1 MFVMSFKTRLFFILL
16 TAGLAG
22 VFSFLLVDLP
32 ALVALLPVPA
42 GTEIPQITPAIKL
55 LSLIQPAMLLALAV
69 FAGVALAPKVGLS
82 SPAAE
87 AAASGNPVWL
97 AFKPQI
103 VPGIIGGLSGGFAIV
118 AVTLLAKPFLSTE
131 TVSRIFEF
139 GRLLPLPTRLLYG
152 GITEELLLRWGLMTL
167 LVWAA
172 WRLLQRRKGEPKA
185 AYVVGAIVISS
196 LVFGVGHLPVAYVI
210 LPEATIV
217 LTLYVIVANTIFGL
231 IAGYLYWK
239 RGLEA
244 AMLAHMLA
252 HVFMLT
258 ASYFGAYY

>member
-1 MFVMSFKTRLFFILL
+1 MSFKTRLFFILL

-32 ALVALLPVPA
+32 ALVALLPAPA
-42 GTEIPQITPAIKL
+42 GVEIPQITPAIKL
-55 LSLIQPAMLLALAV
+55 LSLIQPAILLSLAV
-69 FAGVALAPKVGLS
+69 FAGVSLAHRVGLS

-87 AAASGNPVWL
+87 ALASGNPVWPSL
-97 AFKPQI
+97 KPQI
-103 VPGIIGGLSGGFAIV
+103 LPGIIGGLSGGFAIV
-118 AVTLLAKPFLSTE
+118 VVTLLAKPFLSTE

-139 GRLLPLPTRLLYG
+139 GKLLPLPARLLYG
-152 GITEELLLRWGLMTL
+152 GITEELLLRWGVMTL

-185 AYVVGAIVISS
+185 AWFVGAIVISS
-196 LVFGVGHLPVAYVI
+196 LVFGVGHLPVAYLI
-210 LPEATIV
+210 LPEATLA
-217 LTLYVIVANTIFGL
+217 LTLYVIVANSIFGL

-239 RGLEA
+239 KGLES

-252 HVFMLT
+252 HVVMLT

>member
-1 MFVMSFKTRLFFILL
+1 MSFKTRLFFILL

-22 VFSFLLVDLP
+22 VLSFLLVDLP

-42 GTEIPQITPAIKL
+42 GVEIPQITPAIKL

-69 FAGVALAPKVGLS
+69 FSGVALAHKVGLS

-87 AAASGNPVWL
+87 AAARGNHVWPAL
-97 AFKPQI
+97 KPQI
-103 VPGIIGGLSGGFAIV
+103 VPGIIGGLSGGGAIV
-118 AVTLLAKPFLSTE
+118 ALTLLTKPFLSAE
-131 TVSRIFEF
+131 TVERIAAF
-139 GRLLPLPTRLLYG
+139 GRLVPLPTRLLYG

-167 LVWAA
+167 LVWAM
-172 WRLLQRRKGEPKA
+172 WRLLQRREGEPKT
-185 AYVVGAIVISS
+185 AYLVAAIVISS
-196 LVFGVGHLPVAYVI
+196 LVFGVGHLPVAYMI
-210 LPEATIV
+210 LPEATV
-217 LTLYVIVANTIFGL
+217 TLTLYVIVANSIFGL

-239 RGLEA
+239 RGLES

-252 HVFMLT
+252 HVVMLT

>member
-1 MFVMSFKTRLFFILL
+1 MSFKTRLFFILL

-22 VFSFLLVDLP
+22 VFSFLLVDLS
-32 ALVALLPVPA
+32 ALVALLPVTT
-42 GTEIPQITPAIKL
+42 GTGIPRITPAIKL

-69 FAGVALAPKVGLS
+69 FSGVALAHRVGLS

-87 AAASGNPVWL
+87 AAASGSGVWPAL
-97 AFKPQI
+97 KPQI
-103 VPGIIGGLSGGFAIV
+103 VPGIIGGLSGGGSIV
-118 AVTLLAKPFLSTE
+118 AITLLAKPFLSAE
-131 TVSRIFEF
+131 TVERIAAF
-139 GRLLPLPTRLLYG
+139 GRLVPLPTRLLYG

-167 LVWAA
+167 LVWVA
-172 WRLLQRRKGEPKA
+172 WRFLQRREGEPKA
-185 AYVVGAIVISS
+185 ACVVGAIVISS
-196 LVFGVGHLPVAYVI
+196 LVFGVGHLPVAYMI

-217 LTLYVIVANTIFGL
+217 MTLYVIVANSIFGL

-239 RGLEA
+239 RGLES

-252 HVFMLT
+252 HVVMLT

>member
-1 MFVMSFKTRLFFILL
+1 MSFKTPLFFILL

-42 GTEIPQITPAIKL
+42 GTEIPQITPTIKL
-55 LSLIQPAMLLALAV
+55 LSLIQPTILLALAV
-69 FAGVALAPKVGLS
+69 LAGVALSHRVGLS

-87 AAASGNPVWL
+87 AAASGNPVWPS
-97 AFKPQI
+97 FKPQI
-103 VPGIIGGLSGGFAIV
+103 VPGVIGGLSGGVAIV
-118 AVTLLAKPFLSTE
+118 AVTLLTKPFLSAE
-131 TVSRIFEF
+131 TVERIAAF
-139 GRLLPLPTRLLYG
+139 GRLVPVPTRLLYG

-172 WRLLQRRKGEPKA
+172 WRLLQRREGEPKA

-196 LVFGVGHLPVAYVI
+196 LVFGVGHLPVAYMI
-210 LPEATIV
+210 LPQVTVV
-217 LTLYVIVANTIFGL
+217 LTLYVIVANSIFGL

-239 RGLEA
+239 RGLES

-252 HVFMLT
+252 HVVMLT

>member
-1 MFVMSFKTRLFFILL
+1 MSFKTRVFFILL

-22 VFSFLLVDLP
+22 IFSFLLVDLP
-32 ALVALLPVPA
+32 ALVALLPVQA

-55 LSLIQPAMLLALAV
+55 LSLIQPAMLLALTV
-69 FAGVALAPKVGLS
+69 FVGVALAHRVGLS

-87 AAASGNPVWL
+87 AAASGNRVWPAL
-97 AFKPQI
+97 KPQI
-103 VPGIIGGLSGGFAIV
+103 MPGIIGGLSGGVAIV
-118 AVTLLAKPFLSTE
+118 AVTLLARPFLSAE
-131 TVSRIFEF
+131 TVARISAF
-139 GRLLPLPTRLLYG
+139 GRHVPLPTRLLYG
-152 GITEELLLRWGLMTL
+152 GITEELLLRWGFMTL

-172 WRLLQRRKGEPKA
+172 WRLLQRREGEPKA

-196 LVFGVGHLPVAYVI
+196 LVFGVGHLPVAYMI
-210 LPEATIV
+210 LPEATLV
-217 LTLYVIVANTIFGL
+217 LTLYVIIANSIFGL

-239 RGLEA
+239 RGLES

-252 HVFMLT
+252 HVVMLT